1 MVSPYEKK
9 SLGKK
14 KSLGQD
20 KYFPLIIGE
29 NFLKNPDFGRIRI
42 AQIKPLND
50 KFLTNLGVKI
60 QILGFLPLKNNQF

>member
-50 KFLTNLGVKI
+50 NF
-60 QILGFLPLKNNQF
+60 FDQFRRQNSNIWIFTAKK